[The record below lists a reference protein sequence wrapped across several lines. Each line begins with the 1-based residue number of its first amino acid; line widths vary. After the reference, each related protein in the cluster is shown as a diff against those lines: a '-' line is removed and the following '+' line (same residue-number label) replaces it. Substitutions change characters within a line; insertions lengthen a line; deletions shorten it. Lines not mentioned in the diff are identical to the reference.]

1 MNRFLLSP
9 LFVATAVCV
18 SAAEPVADVYARLVE
33 SLEMEVEALEQM
45 QQAGEVEESLGK
57 LSAAL
62 EAQQA
67 LLAQDEKE
75 LWLYIDNTPGVK
87 QPLLDILSKLALE
100 FSRIEEEMYFNH
112 AGLKELLSPQ
122 IEEDPDAQKAK
133 LEKIHAVD
141 HDDD

>member
-9 LFVATAVCV
+9 LIVTTVVCA
-18 SAAEPVADVYARLVE
+18 SAAEPVADAYERLVDA
-33 SLEMEVEALEQM
+33 LEMEVEALGQM

-57 LSAAL
+57 LRAAL

-67 LLAQDEKE
+67 LLALDEKE

-87 QPLLDILSKLALE
+87 QPLLNILSKLALE
-100 FSRIEEEMYFNH
+100 FARMEEESYFNH